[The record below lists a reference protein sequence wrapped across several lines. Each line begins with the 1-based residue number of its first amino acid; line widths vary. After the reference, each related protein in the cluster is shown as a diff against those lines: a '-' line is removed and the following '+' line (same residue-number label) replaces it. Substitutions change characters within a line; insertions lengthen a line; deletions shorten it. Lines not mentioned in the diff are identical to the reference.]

1 MNLELLKKLVK
12 LANNNPNDNEA
23 NLAARKVCKMI
34 EAENFNFNN
43 HVTITPKDIKQPET
57 QYQSQTY
64 NDVKRS
70 TEPFW
75 RSNRPS
81 YGFDTEFWNDWMKS
95 ETKRSEEERKR
106 YEHLRNG
113 EWDIASDEFY
123 KREQKEKRALKCK
136 TCGYKHETVYVGPEE
151 LFECNPCQWTAYQ
164 NRNAK

>member
-34 EAENFNFNN
+34 EEAKFNFNN
-43 HVTITPKDIKQPET
+43 QVTITPKDIKQPDI
-57 QYQSQTY
+57 QYESKTY
-64 NDVKRS
+64 NDINRT

-75 RSNRPS
+75 RSTPQEPWFDSEKFKRAYQGVDWAKEPPIFE
-81 YGFDTEFWNDWMKS
+81 GFN
-95 ETKRSEEERKR
+95 KRQPKER
-106 YEHLRNG
+106 
-113 EWDIASDEFY
+113 
-123 KREQKEKRALKCK
+123 RALKCK

-164 NRNAK
+164 NRNK